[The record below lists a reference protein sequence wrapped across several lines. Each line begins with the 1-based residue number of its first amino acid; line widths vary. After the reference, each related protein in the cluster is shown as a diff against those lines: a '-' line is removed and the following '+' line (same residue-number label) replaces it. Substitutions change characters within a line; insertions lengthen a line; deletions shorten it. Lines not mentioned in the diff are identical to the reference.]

1 VVVVEEI
8 VLLQQDEMVDQV
20 EAVASLA
27 HLDLVEL
34 EQLTKDILVV
44 ITTQVVVH
52 LLEVAVVLA
61 QLVQT
66 DLLLE
71 VVLNLDL
78 VVLEQPQQYLEVV

>member
-1 VVVVEEI
+1 VVVEEI

>member
-8 VLLQQDEMVDQV
+8 VLLLQDEMVDQV